1 MEHKSKNKQWS
12 KTIFGIA
19 GAVAGAVAA
28 YVLWIRPRI
37 LKWGASDEEASRP
50 LPGDALLP
58 QARMEE
64 THAITIHAPASRVW
78 PWLVQIGHQRAGW
91 YSYDA
96 IHRMMGIA
104 GSVDY
109 EDRSTDR
116 IVPELQDL
124 SVGDAVEIAPDA
136 GLEVALLEPERA
148 LVLYA
153 GLDMHAGQPIEITSE
168 RPESFLLTSWAWVLD
183 PVDDQTTR
191 LIVRIRQDYNPSLPN
206 ELMIRGIIEPGSF
219 IMERR
224 TMLNIKKLAEQAYE

>member
-1 MEHKSKNKQWS
+1 MKDKSHTKKWS
-12 KTIFGIA
+12 KMILGLA

-28 YVLWIRPRI
+28 YILWIRPRI
-37 LKWGASDEEASRP
+37 LRWGATDEEVNRP

-58 QARMEE
+58 TAQMEE

-124 SVGDAVEIAPDA
+124 SVGDTIEIAPDA
-136 GLEVALLEPERA
+136 GVEVALLEPERA
-148 LVLYA
+148 MVLYA
-153 GLDMHAGQPIEITSE
+153 GLDMRTAEPVEANAE
-168 RPESFLLTSWAWVLD
+168 RPETFLLTSWAWVLD
-183 PVDDQTTR
+183 PIDEETTR
-191 LIVRIRQDYNPSLPN
+191 LIVRIRQEYNPSLPN

-224 TMLNIKKLAEQAYE
+224 TMLNIKQLAEGAYR